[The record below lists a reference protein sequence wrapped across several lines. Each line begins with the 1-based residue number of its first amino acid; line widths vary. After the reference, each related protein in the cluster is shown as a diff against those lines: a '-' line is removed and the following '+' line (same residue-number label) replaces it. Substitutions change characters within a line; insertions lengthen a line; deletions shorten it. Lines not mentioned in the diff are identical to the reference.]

1 MAAPSSA
8 DRMFCATSI
17 AQCAFDP
24 RDVLGV
30 EALVEIDRGVDAAHD
45 LRRTTGKAAAPQ
57 RIRRSLAAAPGFFAP
72 VMRCDPSRSREDET
86 MRWRSRRFVVGAAG
100 RWWPPARLQS
110 DKPGVTERVRLGE
123 FIPVTPPLPAPA
135 ISFADLS
142 GNTVSLSEFAGKI
155 VLVNLWATWCEP
167 CLREMPS
174 LERMQSRLGDKIT
187 VLAIS
192 EDRGGSKIVE
202 PFIGKLGLKSVKT
215 YLDPK
220 SARGTSLRGPGSAD
234 QLPDR
239 SGRKGARTSRR
250 CGGMGLAQAAG
261 DPQILLG
268 Q

>member
-1 MAAPSSA
+1 
-8 DRMFCATSI
+8 
-17 AQCAFDP
+17 
-24 RDVLGV
+24 
-30 EALVEIDRGVDAAHD
+30 
-45 LRRTTGKAAAPQ
+45 
-57 RIRRSLAAAPGFFAP
+57 
-72 VMRCDPSRSREDET
+72 
-86 MRWRSRRFVVGAAG
+86 MRWRYPASSLMLLAMVAAG
-100 RWWPPARLQS
+100 SAAS

-155 VLVNLWATWCEP
+155 ILVNLWATWCEP

-202 PFIGKLGLKSVKT
+202 PFIGKLGLKSIKT

-220 SARGTSLRGPGSAD
+220 SGVERAFEVQGLPTSFLIDREGRVLGRVEGAAEWDSPKLLETLGSFLGSEAVIKASLRRAHP
-234 QLPDR
+234 
-239 SGRKGARTSRR
+239 
-250 CGGMGLAQAAG
+250 
-261 DPQILLG
+261 
-268 Q
+268 